1 MLDEIFKRFVNESP
15 VTVMVGGLLE
25 RVLHSESLDAL
36 FDRTAEYQYTRELL
50 FSSVFEMMSQ
60 VVCGIQPSVHAAYQ
74 ASAPEL
80 SVSITSV
87 YNKLNGI
94 EPPTSEALVHY
105 SANSLAP
112 IIDHMESAR
121 PALLAGYRLKV
132 VDGNC
137 LAS

>member
-1 MLDEIFKRFVNESP
+1 MLDALFKRFVNESP

-25 RVLHSESLDAL
+25 RVLTSEPLDAL
-36 FDRTAEYQYTRELL
+36 FERTAEYQYTRELL

-94 EPPTSEALVHY
+94 EPPTCEALVQY
-105 SANSLAP
+105 SADSLTP

-121 PALLAGYRLKV
+121 PALLAGYRPPL
-132 VDGNC
+132 
-137 LAS
+137 

>member
-1 MLDEIFKRFVNESP
+1 MLDEIFKCFVNESP

-94 EPPTSEALVHY
+94 EAPTSEALVHLLCRLVG
-105 SANSLAP
+105 A
-112 IIDHMESAR
+112 DH
-121 PALLAGYRLKV
+121 
-132 VDGNC
+132 
-137 LAS
+137 